1 MSHVSKRYG
10 GLKALDDVSFAVR
23 KGEVHCLAGANG
35 SGKSTIIK
43 IIAGVERQD
52 SGEVT
57 LDGDPIRSGSSQ
69 GSIQHGVQVIYQDPS
84 LFLNLT
90 VAENIVLPLILSN
103 RARTV
108 SWRQIRE
115 QAVAAAE
122 KIQLHVD
129 LDALVGSLSFA
140 QQQLVAICRALSRDV
155 KLLIMDEPTTALARH
170 EVEILARESSEICRR
185 RAFPSSLS
193 ATS

>member
-1 MSHVSKRYG
+1 MDAERRREEEDVLRVSHVSKRYG

-90 VAENIVLPLILSN
+90 VAENIELFGGLYGVTG
-103 RARTV
+103 ARF
-108 SWRQIRE
+108 R
-115 QAVAAAE
+115 
-122 KIQLHVD
+122 
-129 LDALVGSLSFA
+129 
-140 QQQLVAICRALSRDV
+140 
-155 KLLIMDEPTTALARH
+155 
-170 EVEILARESSEICRR
+170 
-185 RAFPSSLS
+185 
-193 ATS
+193 

>member
-57 LDGDPIRSGSSQ
+57 LDGDPIRTGSSQ

-84 LFLNLT
+84 LF
-90 VAENIVLPLILSN
+90 
-103 RARTV
+103 
-108 SWRQIRE
+108 
-115 QAVAAAE
+115 
-122 KIQLHVD
+122 
-129 LDALVGSLSFA
+129 
-140 QQQLVAICRALSRDV
+140 
-155 KLLIMDEPTTALARH
+155 
-170 EVEILARESSEICRR
+170 
-185 RAFPSSLS
+185 
-193 ATS
+193 